1 MGCSPIK
8 AVRELGLERR
18 ETVDIALS
26 INSAKCWKLRKHPA
40 VPPLSHPSASVRTT
54 AEVTIRQVVIRVITP
69 DNQQERLDDYL
80 AGYVDGEGSFHV
92 AIQRNPS
99 TRFGW
104 QLVPEF
110 HVSQNPERASI
121 LELLRAR
128 LGCGRVRPNA
138 RAGGRDRSLVFVV
151 RNHDD
156 LLTKVIPFFRAH
168 PILSE
173 KRLEFETFAVIVTAM
188 ENREHLSEEGFHRL
202 LALAVNMNGG
212 GRYRRLDWSSRI
224 LRGHTPNTGICP

>member
-1 MGCSPIK
+1 MPKSPYRRHCLAPRCRLIASWGWSRSQGLGCSPIK

-92 AIQRNPS
+92 AING
-99 TRFGW
+99 TRPPVR
-104 QLVPEF
+104 LATRTRVPR
-110 HVSQNPERASI
+110 QPEPR
-121 LELLRAR
+121 
-128 LGCGRVRPNA
+128 
-138 RAGGRDRSLVFVV
+138 
-151 RNHDD
+151 
-156 LLTKVIPFFRAH
+156 
-168 PILSE
+168 
-173 KRLEFETFAVIVTAM
+173 TA
-188 ENREHLSEEGFHRL
+188 
-202 LALAVNMNGG
+202 
-212 GRYRRLDWSSRI
+212 
-224 LRGHTPNTGICP
+224 

>member
-1 MGCSPIK
+1 
-8 AVRELGLERR
+8 VVL
-18 ETVDIALS
+18 V
-26 INSAKCWKLRKHPA
+26 
-40 VPPLSHPSASVRTT
+40 T
-54 AEVTIRQVVIRVITP
+54 AP

-128 LGCGRVRPNA
+128 LGCGRIQPNA
-138 RAGGRDRSLVFVV
+138 RAGGRDKSLVYVV
-151 RNHDD
+151 RNRDD

-173 KRLEFETFAVIVTAM
+173 KHLEFETFAVIVTAM
-188 ENREHLSEEGFHRL
+188 ENREHLSTEGFHRL
-202 LALAVNMNGG
+202 LDLAVNMNGG

-224 LRGHTPNTGICP
+224 LRGHTPNTGSCP

>member
-1 MGCSPIK
+1 M
-8 AVRELGLERR
+8 
-18 ETVDIALS
+18 
-26 INSAKCWKLRKHPA
+26 
-40 VPPLSHPSASVRTT
+40 SHPNGSVRAT
-54 AEVTIRQVVIRVITP
+54 AEVTIRQVVIRMITP

-92 AIQRNPS
+92 AVQRNPS

-128 LGCGRVRPNA
+128 LGCGRIRPNA
-138 RAGGRDRSLVFVV
+138 RAGGRDRSLVYVV
-151 RNHDD
+151 RNRND
-156 LLTKVIPFFRAH
+156 LLMRVIPFFRAH

-188 ENREHLSEEGFHRL
+188 ENREHLSAEGFHRL

-224 LRGHTPNTGICP
+224 LRGHTPNTGTRP

>member
-1 MGCSPIK
+1 M
-8 AVRELGLERR
+8 
-18 ETVDIALS
+18 
-26 INSAKCWKLRKHPA
+26 
-40 VPPLSHPSASVRTT
+40 T
-54 AEVTIRQVVIRVITP
+54 AP

-92 AIQRNPS
+92 AFQRNPS

-138 RAGGRDRSLVFVV
+138 RAGGRDRSLVYVV
-151 RNHDD
+151 RNRDD

-168 PILSE
+168 PIL
-173 KRLEFETFAVIVTAM
+173 V
-188 ENREHLSEEGFHRL
+188 EGFHRL
-202 LALAVNMNGG
+202 LDLAVNMNGG

-224 LRGHTPNTGICP
+224 LRGHTPNTGTCP